1 MKSTGIVRK
10 LDQLGRIT
18 LPIETRRAM
27 GMKDREPLEMYVE
40 GGMICLKKYIPD
52 KACTKCG
59 STDDVI
65 TVEDS
70 SLCHKC
76 LDKFNQAAR

>member
-18 LPIETRRAM
+18 LPIETRRVL
-27 GMKDREPLEMYVE
+27 GIRDREPLEMYVE
-40 GGMICLKKYIPD
+40 GDVICFKKYVPN
-52 KACTKCG
+52 KTCAKCG

-70 SLCHKC
+70 CLCLKC
-76 LDKFNQAAR
+76 LDKFNQAAQ

>member
-27 GMKDREPLEMYVE
+27 GMKDRESLEMYVE
-40 GGMICLKKYIPD
+40 GGMICLKKYIPNE
-52 KACTKCG
+52 ACAKCG

-70 SLCHKC
+70 CLCLKC